1 MAETPIG
8 SMSPLRVRVALG
20 WTPDT
25 LFVPAGIRVAIR
37 VSEYRLDA
45 RPPEIPET
53 PEAAAEDACMIVLC
67 RANEVELDGSGNPAW
82 WLPAKRG
89 AHGTYATTR
98 EIGWGTVL
106 SEDESNRAPT
116 DTMEDEQGLNLAG
129 IVGDAVETLTIHCDV
144 SMMDPA
150 DKPRP
155 SDEFTLRG
163 VRWCIFGVEM
173 HSEVDSEKEMT
184 VSAIR
189 WPSLTAVKRPTGV
202 TPTMAWR

>member
-1 MAETPIG
+1 MAQIQIASTAP
-8 SMSPLRVRVALG
+8 VRVKIALG
-20 WTPDT
+20 WNSAAV
-25 LFVPAGIRVAIR
+25 FRPAGIRIAVR
-37 VSEYRLDA
+37 VSKYRIDA
-45 RPPEIPET
+45 LPPEPPEI

-67 RANEVELDGSGNPAW
+67 RAEEVELDGGGNPAW

-89 AHGTYATTR
+89 NHGTYATTR

-116 DTMEDEQGLNLAG
+116 DTMEDEHGLNLAG

-163 VRWCIFGVEM
+163 VRWCIFAVET
-173 HSEVDSEKEMT
+173 HSEIDSEKEMT

-189 WPSLTAVKRPTGV
+189 WPSLTAVKRPAGV
-202 TPTMAWR
+202 TPPMKWR